1 MSKRSTAR
9 FDGRFPRRLSAAGL
23 GAMLLLLAGCD
34 RAKLFDAEEE
44 PLEQAAAPQ
53 QRARPPEVEPGLL
66 RQQWRATDALAKHVT
81 GNLTASLEYVRSG
94 PLILAFANGV
104 TLRLE
109 SMGSVEA
116 DARISPAGATFG
128 QALKAAGAETVR
140 LYRVMSENIEKVAP
154 AGGLCRDTQT
164 AFVAVAEYVD
174 GSGEWAFHAAS
185 FAGAEPGAGAT
196 ADPRL
201 CGVYSYTLGR

>member
-1 MSKRSTAR
+1 MSKRSSAR
-9 FDGRFPRRLSAAGL
+9 SEWFRGRRAGAACL
-23 GAMLLLLAGCD
+23 GALLLLAGCD
-34 RAKLFDAEEE
+34 RSRLFTAKEE
-44 PLEQAAAPQ
+44 PLEQSAAPQ
-53 QRARPPEVEPGLL
+53 QRVRPPEVEPGLL
-66 RQQWRATDALAKHVT
+66 RQQWRAADAVANRVT

-104 TLRLE
+104 TVRLE
-109 SMGSVEA
+109 SMGSVEV
-116 DARISPAGATFG
+116 DSRISPSGVTFG

-154 AGGLCRDTQT
+154 EGGLCREART

-185 FAGAEPGAGAT
+185 FAGAEPGSGAT
-196 ADPRL
+196 GDPQL